1 MYICRYKVSNNY
13 CLYIISNF
21 IYQSIDVSIYI
32 YIYLDIYLSNHL
44 SSLVGLFILIAFA
57 VFFVF
62 LFRPSLAHH
71 PTDLLIYPSL
81 SIHLYVYLSVD
92 RSLIS
97 CGSLVVSLSVTPMEI
112 SKFLFRGSS
121 EQADTLHRPQQAGR
135 QQPRGAHEAQQEG
148 QDRHD
153 VCEGKQPYGQGGDG
167 VSCK

>member
-1 MYICRYKVSNNY
+1 MPIYHLK
-13 CLYIISNF
+13 LYLS
-21 IYQSIDVSIYI
+21 IYRCIYI

-81 SIHLYVYLSVD
+81 SIHLLYVYLSVD

>member
-1 MYICRYKVSNNY
+1 
-13 CLYIISNF
+13 
-21 IYQSIDVSIYI
+21 
-32 YIYLDIYLSNHL
+32 
-44 SSLVGLFILIAFA
+44 
-57 VFFVF
+57 
-62 LFRPSLAHH
+62 
-71 PTDLLIYPSL
+71 
-81 SIHLYVYLSVD
+81 
-92 RSLIS
+92 
-97 CGSLVVSLSVTPMEI
+97 MEI